1 MSTLKKYLL
10 VGLVLIFLVGCA
22 HIGFD
27 WINALQGTSRAGT
40 RLVLENN
47 PYYEDDIKEG
57 IRTALALVDGD
68 AVDVARAGRMILDFV
83 EKITETAAMP
93 AIPQLDRSDL
103 IEIARTI
110 LDALQDVISI
120 QLDTPAK
127 LERAREIVKAILMG
141 AKEALEGRK

>member
-1 MSTLKKYLL
+1 MKSTLKKCLL
-10 VGLVLIFLVGCA
+10 VGVVILLAGCA

-27 WINALQGTSRAGT
+27 WLNALQGASKAGT
-40 RLVLENN
+40 RLVIENN
-47 PYYEDDIKEG
+47 PYYENDIKEG